1 MQTLRQLRG
10 LGPKSEALL
19 ATIDITSPEQLKQIG
34 AIRAFLKLK
43 EISGTQPNMNLLYAM
58 VGALED
64 ESWLTIANQ
73 QKYQLLMELDGFE
86 ELEKQLR
93 SEGLS
98 LY

>member
-1 MQTLRQLRG
+1 MQKIRHLRG

-19 ATIDITSPEQLKQIG
+19 ATININNPEQLKQIG

-43 EISGTQPNMNLLYAM
+43 KLSGTQPNMNLLYAM

-64 ESWLTIANQ
+64 ENWLTIAQQ
-73 QKYQLLMELDGFE
+73 QKYQLLMELDGFQ

-93 SEGLS
+93 SEGIS
-98 LY
+98 ME